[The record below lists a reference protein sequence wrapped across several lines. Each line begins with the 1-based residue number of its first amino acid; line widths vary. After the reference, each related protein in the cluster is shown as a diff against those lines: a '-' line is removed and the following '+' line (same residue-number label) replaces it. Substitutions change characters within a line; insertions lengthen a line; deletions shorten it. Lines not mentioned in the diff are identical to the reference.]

1 MQKYQQYCPVARA
14 SEILADR
21 WTPLIVR
28 ELVLGSHRFNEI
40 ERGLPG
46 ISRSLLASR
55 LRDLEDSGVVERLP
69 RAQSKMTEYHLSE
82 GGRDLKA
89 VIEALGAWGVRW
101 AFGEPRPEELDAA
114 LLVWKIH
121 QRINREL
128 LPETRTVVEFDFT
141 GPRGR
146 RVWLLLERR
155 EVSVCVSPPGFD
167 SDLIVR
173 ADLAFLLPCLVG
185 THRVR
190 RRHPMR
196 RRRRGRDSRFCEA
209 ASAVVHVEPDGS
221 FRSGTRACA
230 GGDLERA
237 RFRSGGHSLT
247 GRLPIED
254 DRDRR
259 GLRKDSADQEP
270 LAVW

>member
-1 MQKYQQYCPVARA
+1 M
-14 SEILADR
+14 
-21 WTPLIVR
+21 R
-28 ELVLGSHRFNEI
+28 ELVLGTHRFNEI

-46 ISRSLLASR
+46 ISRSLLSSR

-69 RAQSKMTEYHLSE
+69 RAQSTMTEYRLSE

-101 AFGEPRPEELDAA
+101 AFGDPRPEELDAG

-155 EVSVCVSPPGFD
+155 DVSVCVTPPGFD

-173 ADLAFLLPCLVG
+173 ADLASFY
-185 THRVR
+185 RVWLG
-190 RRHPMR
+190 HVEY
-196 RRRRGRDSRFCEA
+196 EA
-209 ASAVVHVEPDGS
+209 AIRCGSVVVEGLPALAKQLPRWFMWS
-221 FRSGTRACA
+221 PMARFVR
-230 GGDLERA
+230 ERA
-237 RFRSGGHSLT
+237 QAVAQASGGF
-247 GRLPIED
+247 GGA
-254 DRDRR
+254 DRH
-259 GLRKDSADQEP
+259 LR
-270 LAVW
+270 